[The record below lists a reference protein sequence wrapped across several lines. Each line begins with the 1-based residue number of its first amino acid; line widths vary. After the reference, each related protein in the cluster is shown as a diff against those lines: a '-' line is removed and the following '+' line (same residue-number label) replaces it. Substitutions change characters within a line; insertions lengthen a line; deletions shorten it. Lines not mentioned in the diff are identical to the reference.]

1 MTRSKAGNISTK
13 SVRDYWRHVSEKFLG
28 GTLQSHVVKCARG
41 YYGDFEIIDHTYQQ
55 LVHEDP
61 ALARWDRFLHAQD
74 APVALRNRKTYFLSL
89 LAGHMTRM
97 KGTRLEVL
105 NIGSG
110 PGRDILEWFEKHGR
124 TSVHFECVDID
135 PEAIAHAKAL
145 LTRFSD
151 GVAFHQL
158 NALRFSTQRKYQLVW
173 SGGLFDYLPDG
184 LFVRL
189 LKRLLRFTAPGG
201 EVVIGNFSKEHP
213 TRAYMELFGGWL
225 LIHRSP
231 EELQQLA
238 LNVGV
243 KDSAV
248 KIESEPSGVNLFL
261 HVRKETRCPPL

>member
-1 MTRSKAGNISTK
+1 MDQNSHSVLKSLPPHLLPYIEDLIARGGPEPEEYDTLNSWIQSVDREVNAGNISTE
-13 SVRDYWRHVSEKFLG
+13 SVRDYWRHISETFLG
-28 GTLQSHVVKCARG
+28 GTLQSHVVKCPRG
-41 YYGDFEIIDHTYQQ
+41 YHGDFEIIDHTYQQ
-55 LVHEDP
+55 RVHDHP

-89 LAGHMTRM
+89 LAEHETRM

-124 TSVHFECVDID
+124 TSVHFDCVDID
-135 PEAIAHAKAL
+135 PEAITHAKAL
-145 LTRFSD
+145 LTRFFDTVS
-151 GVAFHQL
+151 FHQL

-201 EVVIGNFSKEHP
+201 EVVIGNFS
-213 TRAYMELFGGWL
+213 RACTEL
-225 LIHRSP
+225 
-231 EELQQLA
+231 
-238 LNVGV
+238 
-243 KDSAV
+243 
-248 KIESEPSGVNLFL
+248 
-261 HVRKETRCPPL
+261 